1 MAAPAWRVMRRS
13 SRLLSP
19 ARSLTLHAE
28 SGKEL
33 PRIDAFEPLY
43 NIGCRPRHGEV
54 VMIAGRS
61 GTQKSGLAL
70 FWAAQMNLP
79 TLYFSADM
87 SAFTASSRL
96 TSMMTGDTTTM
107 VEAGMAAGGRYREE
121 YLAALAHLNITFSFG
136 SPITWKAVDEELEAY
151 VELWDAYPAVMVFD
165 NLMDFDSA
173 ESDYTE
179 QMAVMSGLT
188 ELSRATG
195 ATVIVLHHASDKS
208 WEAKSDPWAP
218 PSRDQVKGGL
228 SEKPELSLSVALDP
242 TSMEFRIAV
251 IKQRM
256 GACDPTAKRYA
267 TLRCQPEYTRFT
279 KPEPRISPLPP
290 AAPRQWSPLDA
301 LKQ

>member
-1 MAAPAWRVMRRS
+1 M
-13 SRLLSP
+13 LTP
-19 ARSLTLHAE
+19 ARSLALHAE

-33 PRIDAFEPLY
+33 PRVEAFEALY
-43 NIGCRPRHGEV
+43 ALGCRPRHGEV

-61 GTQKSGLAL
+61 GTQKSGFAL
-70 FWAAQMNLP
+70 YWVAQMNLP

-96 TSMMTGDTTTM
+96 ASMATGDTTEM
-107 VEAGMAAGGRYREE
+107 VEAGMAAGGRHRQE
-121 YLAALAHLNITFSFG
+121 YLSALAGSNITFAFG
-136 SPITWKAVDEELEAY
+136 SPITWKAVDEELEAFI
-151 VELWDAYPAVMVFD
+151 ELWDAFPQVFVFD
-165 NLMDFDSA
+165 NLMDFEGA

-179 QMAVMSGLT
+179 QMSVMSNLT
-188 ELSRATG
+188 ELARATG

-242 TSMEFRIAV
+242 TSYEYRVAV

-256 GACDPTAKRYA
+256 GACDPTGKRYA
-267 TLRCQPEYTRFT
+267 SMRCHPEVTRFSKLET
-279 KPEPRISPLPP
+279 RIPLASPSQP
-290 AAPRQWSPLDA
+290 WSPTKVLSA
-301 LKQ
+301 A

>member
-1 MAAPAWRVMRRS
+1 M
-13 SRLLSP
+13 LTP
-19 ARSLTLHAE
+19 ARSLALHAE

-33 PRIDAFEPLY
+33 PRIEAFDALY
-43 NIGCRPRHGEV
+43 GMGCRPRHGEV
-54 VMIAGRS
+54 IMIAGRS
-61 GTQKSGLAL
+61 GTQKSGFAL
-70 FWAAQMNLP
+70 FWVASMNLP

-96 TSMMTGDTTTM
+96 ASMQTGDTTEM
-107 VEAGMAAGGRYREE
+107 VEAGMGAGGRHREE
-121 YLAALAHLNITFSFG
+121 YLAALAPLNVTFSFG
-136 SPITWKAVDEELEAY
+136 SPINWKTVDEELEAY

-165 NLMDFDSA
+165 NLMDFEGA

-188 ELSRATG
+188 ELARATG

-242 TSMEFRIAV
+242 TSHEYRVAV

-256 GACDPTAKRYA
+256 GPCDPTARRYA
-267 TLRCQPEYTRFT
+267 SMRCHPEVTRFS
-279 KPEPRISPLPP
+279 KLERPVP
-290 AAPRQWSPLDA
+290 AATPAKPWSPTDA
-301 LKQ
+301 LMK

>member
-1 MAAPAWRVMRRS
+1 M
-13 SRLLSP
+13 
-19 ARSLTLHAE
+19 TLHAE
-28 SGKEL
+28 AGREL
-33 PRIDAFEPLY
+33 PRIAAFEALY
-43 NIGCRPRHGEV
+43 NIGCRPRQGEV
-54 VMIAGRS
+54 IMIAGRS

-70 FWAAQMNLP
+70 YWVAQMNLP

-96 TSMMTGDTTTM
+96 ASMATGDTTEM
-107 VEAGMAAGGRYREE
+107 VEAGMAAGGRHRQE
-121 YLAALAHLNITFSFG
+121 YLSALADSRITFSFG
-136 SPITWKAVDEELEAY
+136 SPITWKNVDEELEAY
-151 VELWDAYPAVMVFD
+151 IELWDAYPEVLVFD
-165 NLMDFDSA
+165 NLMDFENS

-188 ELSRATG
+188 ELARATG

-242 TSMEFRIAV
+242 SSLEYRIAV

-256 GACDPTAKRYA
+256 GPSDPTARRYA
-267 TLRCQPEYTRFT
+267 TLRCHPDVTRF
-279 KPEPRISPLPP
+279 SAL
-290 AAPRQWSPLDA
+290 APRQWSPLDA

>member
-1 MAAPAWRVMRRS
+1 MPRV
-13 SRLLSP
+13 
-19 ARSLTLHAE
+19 E
-28 SGKEL
+28 
-33 PRIDAFEPLY
+33 AFEALY

-70 FWAAQMNLP
+70 FWVAQMNLP

-96 TSMMTGDTTTM
+96 ASMATGDTTAM
-107 VEAGMAAGGRYREE
+107 VEAGMAEGGRYRET
-121 YLAALAHLNITFSFG
+121 YLNALDHSRITFSFG
-136 SPITWKAVDEELEAY
+136 SPITWRDVDEELEAY
-151 VELWDAYPAVMVFD
+151 VELWNAYPSVLVFD
-165 NLMDFDSA
+165 NLMDFENA

-188 ELSRATG
+188 ELARATES
-195 ATVIVLHHASDKS
+195 TVIVLHHASDKS

-242 TSMEFRIAV
+242 TSLDFKIAV

-256 GACDPTAKRYA
+256 GPCDPTARRYA
-267 TLRCQPEYTRFT
+267 TLRCHPETTTFT
-279 KPEPRISPLPP
+279 KLDARLSPLPSGTG
-290 AAPRQWSPLDA
+290 REWSPLDA
-301 LKQ
+301 LKQGGL

>member
-1 MAAPAWRVMRRS
+1 M
-13 SRLLSP
+13 LTP
-19 ARSLTLHAE
+19 ARSLALHAE

-33 PRIDAFEPLY
+33 PRVEAFEALY
-43 NIGCRPRHGEV
+43 GLGCRPRHGEV
-54 VMIAGRS
+54 IMIAGRS
-61 GTQKSGLAL
+61 GTQKSGFAL
-70 FWAAQMNLP
+70 YWAAMMNLP

-96 TSMMTGDTTTM
+96 ASMATGDSTEM
-107 VEAGMAAGGRYREE
+107 VEAGMAAGGRHRQE
-121 YLAALAHLNITFSFG
+121 YLSALAGSRITFAFG
-136 SPITWKAVDEELEAY
+136 SPITWKAVDEELQAFI
-151 VELWDAYPAVMVFD
+151 ELWDAFPQLIVFD

-188 ELSRATG
+188 ELARATG
-195 ATVIVLHHASDKS
+195 ATVMVLHHASDKS

-242 TSMEFRIAV
+242 TSLEYRVAV

-256 GACDPTAKRYA
+256 GPCDPTAKRYA
-267 TLRCQPEYTRFT
+267 SLRCHPESTRFSRL
-279 KPEPRISPLPP
+279 ERRVPLASSAQP
-290 AAPRQWSPLDA
+290 WSPTRVLENA
-301 LKQ
+301 

>member
-1 MAAPAWRVMRRS
+1 M
-13 SRLLSP
+13 LTP
-19 ARSLTLHAE
+19 ARSLALHAE

-33 PRIDAFEPLY
+33 PRIEAFDALY
-43 NIGCRPRHGEV
+43 GMGCRPRHGEV

-61 GTQKSGLAL
+61 GTQKSGFAL
-70 FWAAQMNLP
+70 FWVASMNLP

-96 TSMMTGDTTTM
+96 ASMQTGDTTEM
-107 VEAGMAAGGRYREE
+107 VEAGMAAGGRHREE

-136 SPITWKAVDEELEAY
+136 SPITWKTVDEELEAY

-179 QMAVMSGLT
+179 QMSVMSGLT
-188 ELSRATG
+188 ELARATG

-242 TSMEFRIAV
+242 TSHEYRVAV

-256 GACDPTAKRYA
+256 GPCDPTARRYA
-267 TLRCQPEYTRFT
+267 SMRCHPEVTRFS
-279 KPEPRISPLPP
+279 KLERVMP
-290 AAPRQWSPLDA
+290 AATPAKPWSPTDA
-301 LKQ
+301 LIN

>member
-1 MAAPAWRVMRRS
+1 M
-13 SRLLSP
+13 
-19 ARSLTLHAE
+19 TLHAE
-28 SGKEL
+28 AGREL
-33 PRIDAFEPLY
+33 PRIAAFEALY
-43 NIGCRPRHGEV
+43 NIGCRPRQGEV
-54 VMIAGRS
+54 IMIAGRS

-70 FWAAQMNLP
+70 YWVAQMNLP

-96 TSMMTGDTTTM
+96 ASMATGDTTEM
-107 VEAGMAAGGRYREE
+107 VEAGMAAGGRHREG
-121 YLAALAHLNITFSFG
+121 YLSALADSRITFSFG
-136 SPITWKAVDEELEAY
+136 SPIAWKNVDEELEAY
-151 VELWDAYPAVMVFD
+151 IELWDAYPEVLVFD
-165 NLMDFDSA
+165 NLMDFENS

-188 ELSRATG
+188 ELARATG

-242 TSMEFRIAV
+242 SSLEYRIAV

-256 GACDPTAKRYA
+256 GPSDPTARRYA
-267 TLRCQPEYTRFT
+267 TLRCHPEITRF
-279 KPEPRISPLPP
+279 SAL
-290 AAPRQWSPLDA
+290 APRQWSPLDA